1 MLSDNNMAYGKIKS
15 LYKGCVMAVWRYE
28 KDHTLSKRLLV
39 LSGFFLLL
47 AFVLIVRLFYLQI
60 ILGDKYFL
68 MAEKNR
74 ISTRLSMPDRG
85 KIYDRNGIVL
95 ADNKNTFQAVLI
107 KEQTKDYKKS
117 LERFYKLIP
126 MDDEEKEHIEKIVKY
141 KRAFMPVR
149 IKDNLTDEEMAL
161 LHLNAPDLP
170 GVQIEQGKIR
180 FYPEQELHAHTIG
193 YVSLFTDSDA
203 KDKDD
208 PLLNLAGY
216 RIGKT
221 GIEKTLNESLKGVPG
236 ALKTEVNAAG
246 RSVQVLDKT
255 PPVAGEDLYL
265 TIDNRLQ
272 KYALSALGKHG
283 ASAIVMDVN
292 SGEILAMVSAPS
304 FDPSLFLA
312 PISFK
317 NWSKL
322 RDDKRSPLQNKA
334 LQGTYS
340 PGSIFKLVVA
350 LAGLE
355 NKSIKHQTT
364 IDCGGYTNLGNQR
377 FHCWK
382 HEGHGPLD
390 LVGALA
396 ASCDVYF
403 YETAQ
408 KIGAQ
413 DILSTARKLG
423 FGEQTGIEIEGEKQ
437 GLVPSFEW
445 KKKKYNDSWRMG
457 DTLNLSIG
465 QGFLN
470 VTPLQIVRAVSAI
483 ANDGKLI
490 QPHLLRST
498 KATIQE
504 LNFNPKNLDIVRDGM
519 FQVVNEQGATAYGS
533 RFNLNG
539 MKMAG
544 KTATTQVRRITKEQ
558 REKGW
563 KEDDIPWEYRDH
575 ALFAAYAPTDK
586 PRYAIVVVVEHGGG
600 GSRVAAPIASKILQE
615 ALRLETEDKK

>member
-1 MLSDNNMAYGKIKS
+1 
-15 LYKGCVMAVWRYE
+15 
-28 KDHTLSKRLLV
+28 
-39 LSGFFLLL
+39 
-47 AFVLIVRLFYLQI
+47 
-60 ILGDKYFL
+60 
-68 MAEKNR
+68 
-74 ISTRLSMPDRG
+74 
-85 KIYDRNGIVL
+85 L

-107 KEQTKDYKKS
+107 KEQTKDYKKT
-117 LERFYKLIP
+117 LERFYKIIP
-126 MDDEEKEHIEKIVKY
+126 MDEEDKEHIEKIVKY

-149 IKDNLTDEEMAL
+149 IKDNLTDKEMAL

-170 GVQIEQGKIR
+170 GIQIEQGKIR
-180 FYPEQELHAHTIG
+180 VYPEQKLYAHTIG
-193 YVSLFTDSDA
+193 YVSLFTDADA

-221 GIEKTLNESLKGVPG
+221 GIEKTLNDTLKGIPG
-236 ALKTEVNAAG
+236 VLKTEVNAAG
-246 RSVQVLDKT
+246 RSVQLLDKT
-255 PPVAGEDLYL
+255 QPVPGQDIHL

-272 KYALSALGKHG
+272 SYALSALSNHG

-292 SGEILAMVSAPS
+292 TGEILAMVSAPA

-312 PISFK
+312 PISVK

-322 RDDKRSPLQNKA
+322 RDDKRAPLQNKT

-340 PGSIFKLVVA
+340 PGSIFKLVVG

-355 NKSIKHQTT
+355 NKSIKHSTT
-364 IDCGGYTNLGNQR
+364 IDCGGYTNLGQQR

-390 LVGALA
+390 LIGALA
-396 ASCDVYF
+396 SSCDVYF

-408 KIGAQ
+408 RIGAE

-423 FGEQTGIEIEGEKQ
+423 FGQQTGIEIEGEKQ

-445 KKKKYNDSWRMG
+445 KKKKYKDSWRMG

-483 ANDGKLI
+483 ANNGKLI

-498 KATIQE
+498 KPTVTD
-504 LNFNPKNLDIVRDGM
+504 LKFNPKNLDIIRDGM

-615 ALRLETEDKK
+615 ALRLEIEDRK

>member
-1 MLSDNNMAYGKIKS
+1 MLSDYNVVHGKIKL
-15 LYKGCVMAVWRYE
+15 LYQGVVMAVWRYE
-28 KDHTLSKRLLV
+28 KDHILSKRLLV
-39 LSGFFLLL
+39 LSGFFLIL
-47 AFVLIVRLFYLQI
+47 ALILVIRLFYLQI

-68 MAEKNR
+68 LAEKNR
-74 ISTRLSMPDRG
+74 LSIRLTMPDRG
-85 KIYDRNGIVL
+85 KIYDRNGVIL

-107 KEQTKDYKKS
+107 KEQAKDYKKT
-117 LERFYKLIP
+117 LERFYKVIP
-126 MDDEEKEHIEKIVKY
+126 MDEEDKEHIEKIVKY

-149 IKDNLTDEEMAL
+149 IKDNLTDKEMAL

-170 GVQIEQGKIR
+170 GIQIEQGKIR
-180 FYPEQELHAHTIG
+180 VYPEQKLYAHTIG
-193 YVSLFTDSDA
+193 YVSLFTDADA

-221 GIEKTLNESLKGVPG
+221 GIEKTLNDTLKGIPG
-236 ALKTEVNAAG
+236 VLKTEVNAAG
-246 RSVQVLDKT
+246 RSVQLLDKT
-255 PPVAGEDLYL
+255 QPIPGQDIHL

-272 KYALSALGKHG
+272 SYALSALSNHG

-292 SGEILAMVSAPS
+292 TGEILAMVSAPA

-312 PISFK
+312 PISVK

-322 RDDKRSPLQNKA
+322 RDDKRAPLQNKT

-340 PGSIFKLVVA
+340 PGSIFKLVVG

-355 NKSIKHQTT
+355 NKSIKHSTT
-364 IDCGGYTNLGNQR
+364 IDCGGYTNLGQQR

-390 LVGALA
+390 LIGALA
-396 ASCDVYF
+396 SSCDVYF

-408 KIGAQ
+408 RIGAE

-423 FGEQTGIEIEGEKQ
+423 FGQQTGIEIEGEKQ

-445 KKKKYNDSWRMG
+445 KKKKYKDSWRMG

-470 VTPLQIVRAVSAI
+470 LTPLQIVRAVSAI
-483 ANDGKLI
+483 ANNGKLI

-498 KATIQE
+498 KPTVTD
-504 LNFNPKNLDIVRDGM
+504 LKFNPKNLDIIRDGM

-615 ALRLETEDKK
+615 ALRLEIEDRK